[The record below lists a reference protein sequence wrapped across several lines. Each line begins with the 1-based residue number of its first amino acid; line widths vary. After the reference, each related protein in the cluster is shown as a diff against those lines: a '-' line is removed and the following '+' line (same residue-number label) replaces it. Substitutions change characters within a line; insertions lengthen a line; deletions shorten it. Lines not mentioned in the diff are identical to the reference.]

1 MATTRGRPRIDDT
14 NRLRQVARLLV
25 RDETFSAHMAMM
37 DVVSRDPR
45 YRDAGANQIKHIVR
59 RLQRKWK
66 AEGDAYLAE
75 ARAEDQRSKRPVRHG
90 SGAPGSV
97 GIGFPGTTPAVTA
110 ALESM
115 RGGRVMDQVREIEH
129 RMKAQLEPLERAM
142 SVGEVLR
149 QQSTVLD
156 EIERA
161 QRLANPFQEYQTAT
175 ERLVEAQQRRE
186 ERMQQI
192 TDPMGLN
199 RRW

>member
-1 MATTRGRPRIDDT
+1 
-14 NRLRQVARLLV
+14 
-25 RDETFSAHMAMM
+25 MAMM

-45 YRDAGANQIKHIVR
+45 YREAGANQIKHIVR

-75 ARAEDQRSKRPVRHG
+75 ARAENQRSKRPVPQGRG
-90 SGAPGSV
+90 SPGSV

-115 RGGRVMDQVREIEH
+115 PGGRVMDQVREIEH

-149 QQSTVLD
+149 QKSTVLD
-156 EIERA
+156 EIERV
-161 QRLANPFQEYQTAT
+161 QRLANPLQEYKTAT
-175 ERLVEAQQRRE
+175 QRLAEEQQRLD

-192 TDPMGLN
+192 TDPMGLH